1 MISVCLLCTTE
12 HKNYNTLSC
21 GHTFGSECI
30 TKHILEI
37 AKKSKDGTIAC
48 PAENCLNVLD
58 NEAIASLL
66 SAVDLESYHIL
77 LIENNSGQRRDSAS
91 KPDCIIKEKEYV
103 LCECGIKLCG
113 KCFCEWRESHN
124 CSFIVSNI
132 KVESIVLYERIMCP
146 KCSNNVIKH
155 GCCNLLTCSKCKQK
169 YCYACGA
176 EFNLRHYSGFFQ
188 CQGIKSTLSLKIYI
202 LLNALLALTF
212 PISIIVIGIMF
223 LVSMVRK
230 IFELQIGKKK
240 QVLILVGVILGSL
253 ILGPLAISLLMLP
266 YLIVLL
272 IRIVV
277 FCKRTA
283 KRKLLIQ
290 Q

>member
-1 MISVCLLCTTE
+1 MISVCSLCTAE

-21 GHTFGSECI
+21 GHTFGSECM
-30 TKHILEI
+30 TKHILET
-37 AKKSKDGTIAC
+37 AKKSTNGAIAC
-48 PAENCLNVLD
+48 PTENCNNVLD

-77 LIENNSGQRRDSAS
+77 LIENNSSQRRENTT
-91 KPDCIIKEKEYV
+91 KPDCIIKEQEYV

-113 KCFCEWRESHN
+113 KCFSEWREGHN
-124 CSFIVSNI
+124 CSFIVSHI
-132 KVESIVLYERIMCP
+132 KVESIVLYERITCP
-146 KCSNNVIKH
+146 KCSSNVIRH

-176 EFNLRHYSGFFQ
+176 EFNQRHYSGFFQ

-253 ILGPLAISLLMLP
+253 ILGPLAVSLLMLP
-266 YLIVLL
+266 YLIVLF

-277 FCKRTA
+277 FCKRTS
-283 KRKLLIQ
+283 KRRLLIQ
-290 Q
+290 